1 MGWLSQPSF
10 ADTFAINKLFNTMKW
25 NIEYFSSDRKLK
37 TERILSNNLYS
48 NLINFLER
56 PIILLA
62 ALSRV
67 NYHILILV
75 E

>member
-10 ADTFAINKLFNTMKW
+10 ADTFAINKLFNITKW